1 MHYKCNPGRDSAW
14 LNKWTDTFTDD
25 WWVLY
30 IIQFMY
36 IIWLTISC
44 AWWQRLMKASVQA
57 SSQVKYIPRISTE
70 QAIITGIVLSPLM
83 ALGPHVDSK
92 LDSDIIQYQ
101 KSPHIFLT
109 HVMFTICIQYQKR
122 PRILFGYI
130 GSICNRGIDKIQTL
144 YL

>member
-1 MHYKCNPGRDSAW
+1 MDWHLHWW
-14 LNKWTDTFTDD
+14 LIGPVHHTIHVYHMTDNKLCLMTKI
-25 WWVLY
+25 WWKHH
-30 IIQFMY
+30 
-36 IIWLTISC
+36 
-44 AWWQRLMKASVQA
+44 AVQA

-109 HVMFTICIQYQKR
+109 HVTFTICIQYQKS

-130 GSICNRGIDKIQTL
+130 GSICNRGKDKIQTL